1 MSSIKDVAR
10 LANVSISTV
19 SLAYNQPSRV
29 SPQTSAA
36 IFAAAKELDYAPSG
50 HADARLKENAVV
62 FVLSGVMEAHIQTIQ
77 GMRDT
82 CQILGLNLIPMVFPP
97 DRDAGLY
104 AAIETAI
111 RQRHV
116 AGVIFAG
123 EGIPILSRA
132 AQESGIPVVFFMRHF
147 SDPNAAEIQ
156 LNNKKIGADM
166 AAHLI
171 TNGYASLAVIG
182 GPADHLR
189 IAGFAEALAR
199 AGRTIYDENGW
210 MDAAVR
216 VESCAEAYDFICG
229 VVSTQSNLPDAI
241 FCFTDMIALGAL
253 TALQVCGVRVPEDVA
268 LAGCED
274 IDISVLTTPQITSF
288 RMPRYE
294 QGVQAMMLLS
304 RMMKGRPSER
314 ILLNCKLIERDS
326 TRRRY

>member
-10 LANVSISTV
+10 LARVSISTV

-29 SPQTSAA
+29 SSQTRAA
-36 IFAAAKELDYAPSG
+36 IFTAAKELDYVPSS
-50 HADARLKENAVV
+50 HTDARLKENAVV
-62 FVLSGVMEAHIQTIQ
+62 FVLSGMSEAHIQTIQ

-82 CQILGLNLIPMVFPP
+82 CQILDLNLIPMVFPP
-97 DRDAGLY
+97 NRDAGLY
-104 AAIETAI
+104 AAIEVAI

-123 EGIPILSRA
+123 EGIPTLQRA
-132 AQESGIPVVFFMRHF
+132 AEESGVPVVFFMRHF
-147 SDPNAAEIQ
+147 TDPNAAEIQ

-166 AAHLI
+166 ASYFI
-171 TNGYASLAVIG
+171 KNGYTSLAVIG

-189 IAGFAEALAR
+189 IAGFTEVLAR
-199 AGRTIYDENGW
+199 AGLSIYDENGW
-210 MDAAVR
+210 RDAAVL
-216 VESCAEAYDFICG
+216 VATCAEAYDFVSG
-229 VVSTQSNLPDAI
+229 VISTQSNLPDAI

-253 TALQVCGVRVPEDVA
+253 SALHVYGVRVPEDVA

-294 QGVQAMMLLS
+294 QGVQAVMLLN
-304 RMMKGRPSER
+304 RMIKGRSAER
-314 ILLNCKLIERDS
+314 ILLNCKLVERDS
-326 TRRRY
+326 THRK

>member
-19 SLAYNQPSRV
+19 SLAYNQPARV
-29 SPQTSAA
+29 SSQTRAA
-36 IFAAAKELDYAPSG
+36 IFSAAKQLDYVPSG
-50 HADARLKENAVV
+50 HQDVRLKENAVV
-62 FVLSGVMEAHIQTIQ
+62 FVLSGVSEAHIQTIQ

-82 CQILGLNLIPMVFPP
+82 CQILGFKLIPMVFPV

-104 AAIETAI
+104 ASIERAV
-111 RQRHV
+111 RRRHV

-123 EGIPILSRA
+123 EGIPSLARA
-132 AQESGIPVVFFMRHF
+132 AGDSGIPVVYFMRHF
-147 SDPNAAEIQ
+147 TDPNAAEIQ

-166 AAHLI
+166 AAHFI
-171 TNGYASLAVIG
+171 KNGCETLAVMG

-189 IAGFAEALAR
+189 IVGFTEALAR
-199 AGRTIYDENGW
+199 AGRSIYDENGW

-216 VESCAEAYDFICG
+216 VGTCAEAYDFMSG
-229 VVSTQSNLPDAI
+229 VISTQPNLPDAI

-253 TALQVCGVRVPEDVA
+253 NALQMYGVRVPEDVA

-294 QGVQAMMLLS
+294 QGVQATMLLN
-304 RMMKGRPSER
+304 RMIKGRPSER
-314 ILLNCKLIERDS
+314 ILLNCKLVERDS
-326 TRRRY
+326 TRRR

>member
-10 LANVSISTV
+10 LASVSISTV

-29 SPQTSAA
+29 SPQTRAA
-36 IFAAAKELDYAPSG
+36 IFAAAKELDYAPSS
-50 HADARLKENAVV
+50 HQDARLRENTVV
-62 FVLSGVMEAHIQTIQ
+62 FVLSGVSEAHIQTIQ

-97 DRDAGLY
+97 NRDAGLY
-104 AAIETAI
+104 ATIETAI

-123 EGIPILSRA
+123 EGIPTLARA
-132 AQESGIPVVFFMRHF
+132 AEESGVPVVFFMRHF
-147 SDPNAAEIQ
+147 TDSGAAEIQ

-166 AAHLI
+166 AAHFI
-171 TNGYASLAVIG
+171 KNGYSSLAVIG

-189 IAGFAEALAR
+189 IAGFTEALAR
-199 AGRTIYDENGW
+199 AGLSIYDENGW

-216 VESCAEAYDFICG
+216 VGTCAEAYDFMSG
-229 VVSTQSNLPDAI
+229 VISTQSNLPDAI

-253 TALQVCGVRVPEDVA
+253 SALQMCGVRVPEDVA

-274 IDISVLTTPQITSF
+274 IDISVLTVPQITSF

-294 QGVQAMMLLS
+294 QGVQATILLN
-304 RMMKGRPSER
+304 RMIEGRPSER
-314 ILLNCKLIERDS
+314 IFLNCKLVERDS
-326 TRRRY
+326 TRRK